1 MRCVCAA
8 LVAAACA
15 AAQNEAVAALVAKYK
30 KSAGGSPAAPTPARQ
45 PEPPTATATAP
56 ARQPEAAPRGV
67 AAAPARQPVAG
78 RAATN
83 DAANLNDVVGLFAWP
98 KKPRTVWAAAKAAIT
113 GQPEA
118 PRTFRAR
125 PRPATSTNI
134 NDDVDAY
141 FKKWRRVVPHCAP
154 LMQGSCVYV
163 APNGGIVHARDMS
176 LAKNAGSS
184 KQMLA
189 DLQLRAVSASLQSV
203 LPEDRWVSW
212 NQVYTAAGPTKPRP
226 WPTFAIG
233 KREPHR
239 PGLLMPNPFFGAP
252 SWWARHNLLQIAASQ
267 KRSWATRLKKVLYR
281 GACGPG
287 ARARLELMNLAES
300 SNLLDV
306 GFTGVDG
313 FPSIQSC
320 VDALAKKH
328 EIRAA
333 PSASRR
339 APHVAQTNYSQ
350 YRYLLHLPGAATGSY
365 SRNLQYLWT
374 HGSIVLVWN
383 QNATEFYYRHLVNG
397 EHYVVVDASNIV
409 ETVEAIEADPARQER
424 LRRGARAFYD
434 AHLAAPRLIDRWRAV
449 LEALAL
455 RQDVE
460 PPKIDNSSACTCDHR
475 LPKYRPCSTCLH
487 LEDTEMAYFM
497 GILKKP
503 KRPRA
508 PDPDDVVGLA
518 RDILAA
524 TTLEAAR
531 AVARAFVKAN

>member
-1 MRCVCAA
+1 MRCAWAA

-30 KSAGGSPAAPTPARQ
+30 KSAGGSPAATCAREAARSRGARRRGGACEAARRGASGDQRRCEPKRRRRALRVAEKTAHRLGRREGRDHGPARSTAHL
-45 PEPPTATATAP
+45 PRPPAER
-56 ARQPEAAPRGV
+56 ARYIDKHKRRRRRLLQEMAPR
-67 AAAPARQPVAG
+67 
-78 RAATN
+78 RAALR
-83 DAANLNDVVGLFAWP
+83 AAHA
-98 KKPRTVWAAAKAAIT
+98 
-113 GQPEA
+113 GQLRLRRAE
-118 PRTFRAR
+118 RRHRAR
-125 PRPATSTNI
+125 ARHEPGEERRELQT
-134 NDDVDAY
+134 DA
-141 FKKWRRVVPHCAP
+141 RRFAVEGGLGLAP
-154 LMQGSCVYV
+154 KRITRGPLG
-163 APNGGIVHARDMS
+163 
-176 LAKNAGSS
+176 
-184 KQMLA
+184 
-189 DLQLRAVSASLQSV
+189 QL
-203 LPEDRWVSW
+203 E
-212 NQVYTAAGPTKPRP
+212 QVYTAAGPTKPRP

-300 SNLLDV
+300 SDLLDV

-383 QNATEFYYRHLVNG
+383 QTATEFYYRHLQNDV
-397 EHYVVVDASNIV
+397 HYVVVDASNIV

-434 AHLAAPRLIDRWRAV
+434 AHLAAPRLD
-449 LEALAL
+449 
-455 RQDVE
+455 
-460 PPKIDNSSACTCDHR
+460 
-475 LPKYRPCSTCLH
+475 
-487 LEDTEMAYFM
+487 
-497 GILKKP
+497 
-503 KRPRA
+503 
-508 PDPDDVVGLA
+508 
-518 RDILAA
+518 
-524 TTLEAAR
+524 
-531 AVARAFVKAN
+531 

>member
-1 MRCVCAA
+1 MRCAWAA

-30 KSAGGSPAAPTPARQ
+30 KSAGGSPVAPTPARQ
-45 PEPPTATATAP
+45 PEAPTAKPFDDVRDAPTAKAL
-56 ARQPEAAPRGV
+56 E
-67 AAAPARQPVAG
+67 
-78 RAATN
+78 
-83 DAANLNDVVGLFAWP
+83 DVVGLFAWP
-98 KKPRTVWAAAKAAIT
+98 KKTTTPARQPDAAPRGVAAAFARGAAAAWSAAT
-113 GQPEA
+113 GATA
-118 PRTFRAR
+118 PAARTFFQAR
-125 PRPATSTNI
+125 TRPATSTNI

-141 FKKWRRVVPHCAP
+141 FKRWRRVVPHCSP

-163 APNGGIVHARDMS
+163 APNGGVVHARDMS

-189 DLQLRAVSASLQSV
+189 DLQLRAVSAALQSA
-203 LPEDRWVSW
+203 LPEGRWVSW
-212 NQVYTAAGPTKPRP
+212 NMVYTAAGPTKHRP

-252 SWWARHNLLQIAASQ
+252 SWWARHNLLQIAAAR
-267 KRSWATRLKKVLYR
+267 KRSWATRARKVLYR

-287 ARARLELMNLAES
+287 ARARLELMNIAEKS
-300 SNLLDV
+300 DLLDV

-328 EIRAA
+328 EMRAA

-383 QNATEFYYRHLVNG
+383 QTATEFYYRHLVDG

-409 ETVEAIEADPARQER
+409 ATVEAIEADPARQER

-455 RQDVE
+455 KQDVE

-475 LPKYRPCSTCLH
+475 LSQQYRPCSTCLH

-531 AVARAFVKAN
+531 AVARAFFSAN

>member
-1 MRCVCAA
+1 MRCAWAA

-15 AAQNEAVAALVAKYK
+15 AAQNEAIAALVAKYK
-30 KSAGGSPAAPTPARQ
+30 KGAGGSPAAT
-45 PEPPTATATAP
+45 TP
-56 ARQPEAAPRGV
+56 ARQPEAAPRG
-67 AAAPARQPVAG
+67 AAATAPARQPVAG

-118 PRTFRAR
+118 PRTFHARR

-267 KRSWATRLKKVLYR
+267 KRSWATRLKKCFIEAR
-281 GACGPG
+281 A
-287 ARARLELMNLAES
+287 ARARARGS
-300 SNLLDV
+300 S
-306 GFTGVDG
+306 
-313 FPSIQSC
+313 S
-320 VDALAKKH
+320 
-328 EIRAA
+328 
-333 PSASRR
+333 
-339 APHVAQTNYSQ
+339 
-350 YRYLLHLPGAATGSY
+350 
-365 SRNLQYLWT
+365 
-374 HGSIVLVWN
+374 
-383 QNATEFYYRHLVNG
+383 
-397 EHYVVVDASNIV
+397 
-409 ETVEAIEADPARQER
+409 
-424 LRRGARAFYD
+424 
-434 AHLAAPRLIDRWRAV
+434 
-449 LEALAL
+449 
-455 RQDVE
+455 
-460 PPKIDNSSACTCDHR
+460 
-475 LPKYRPCSTCLH
+475 
-487 LEDTEMAYFM
+487 
-497 GILKKP
+497 
-503 KRPRA
+503 
-508 PDPDDVVGLA
+508 
-518 RDILAA
+518 
-524 TTLEAAR
+524 
-531 AVARAFVKAN
+531 

>member
-1 MRCVCAA
+1 MRCIRAA

-45 PEPPTATATAP
+45 PEAPTATATAP
-56 ARQPEAAPRGV
+56 ARQP
-67 AAAPARQPVAG
+67 VAG
-78 RAATN
+78 RAAAN

-118 PRTFRAR
+118 PRTFHAR
-125 PRPATSTNI
+125 RPSAPSSTNI

-212 NQVYTAAGPTKPRP
+212 NMVYTAAGPTKPRP
-226 WPTFAIG
+226 WPTMAIG

-300 SNLLDV
+300 SDLLDV

-350 YRYLLHLPGAATGSY
+350 YRYLLHLPGAVSY
-365 SRNLQYLWT
+365 T
-374 HGSIVLVWN
+374 HL
-383 QNATEFYYRHLVNG
+383 T
-397 EHYVVVDASNIV
+397 
-409 ETVEAIEADPARQER
+409 
-424 LRRGARAFYD
+424 
-434 AHLAAPRLIDRWRAV
+434 
-449 LEALAL
+449 
-455 RQDVE
+455 
-460 PPKIDNSSACTCDHR
+460 
-475 LPKYRPCSTCLH
+475 LPT
-487 LEDTEMAYFM
+487 
-497 GILKKP
+497 
-503 KRPRA
+503 
-508 PDPDDVVGLA
+508 
-518 RDILAA
+518 
-524 TTLEAAR
+524 
-531 AVARAFVKAN
+531 KA